1 MTTKFRIKVVT
12 KTVNGKKT
20 DTFYPQ
26 KKVFGLFWSR
36 ARNKDVNIKE
46 NVSRSDWIA
55 SFYCLE
61 TAKKSIDKWKV
72 NLSKRVK
79 KIKVGKPVT
88 A

>member
-1 MTTKFRIKVVT
+1 MTTEFRIKVVT

-26 KKVFGLFWSR
+26 RKVFGLFWLR

-46 NVSRSDWIA
+46 NVSRPDWIA
-55 SFYCLE
+55 SFYCME
-61 TAKKSIDKWKV
+61 EAKKSIDIWKA

-79 KIKVGKPVT
+79 KVIVGKPVT
-88 A
+88 V